1 MLIIRQ
7 LVPIKI
13 AGLCPQME
21 RSNQFFSPLH
31 FVGPMDTTEQ
41 EKKQKRLV
49 ELRKVLEKEIDE
61 KRRVLDALVE
71 ENKHLENEQRLLE
84 VWLEKYTDEEL
95 AKL

>member
-1 MLIIRQ
+1 
-7 LVPIKI
+7 
-13 AGLCPQME
+13 
-21 RSNQFFSPLH
+21 
-31 FVGPMDTTEQ
+31 MDTTEQ